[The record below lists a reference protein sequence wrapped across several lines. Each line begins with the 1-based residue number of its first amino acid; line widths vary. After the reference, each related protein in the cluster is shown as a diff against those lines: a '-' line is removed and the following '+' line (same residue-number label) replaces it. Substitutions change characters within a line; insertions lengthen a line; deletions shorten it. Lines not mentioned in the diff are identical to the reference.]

1 LGDDPERDFIR
12 CRSDLRQ
19 RLRADTD
26 PAEALTIVTPTAP
39 RPDAAICAI
48 VGRTTPSGRVDQMT
62 FCIGR
67 RDFITLLGGAAAA
80 WPLTAGAQQARKTPR
95 IGVLWHAG
103 SAEEEGPYFTSL
115 LQGFRDLGYVEGK
128 TITFEHRFPNEIP
141 DRFKSMAAELAS
153 LHVDVLVSV
162 GNVASPYAKNA
173 TTTIPVVFVIV
184 PDPVGTKLVENFARP
199 GGNVTGLSTYASDVV
214 GRRLQLLKEIIPG
227 LSRVAQLVNPNS
239 PASRLHIEL
248 TQAAAAELGLTVQR
262 FEARSLDELEPTVD
276 AMARAGMQAITV
288 NPEGLAFQ
296 GRAIIPKLALSR
308 RLALCAYSR
317 ETFEPG
323 ALMSYGVDQ
332 RAICRR
338 AAVYVDK
345 ILRGTK
351 PGELPVE
358 GPTTFEF
365 LINRKTAK
373 QLGFDV
379 PPTLLARA
387 DEVIE

>member
-1 LGDDPERDFIR
+1 
-12 CRSDLRQ
+12 
-19 RLRADTD
+19 
-26 PAEALTIVTPTAP
+26 
-39 RPDAAICAI
+39 
-48 VGRTTPSGRVDQMT
+48 MK
-62 FCIGR
+62 R
-67 RDFITLLGGAAAA
+67 REFITLLGGVAV
-80 WPLTAGAQQARKTPR
+80 WPIAAGAQQSRKTPR

-128 TITFEHRFPNEIP
+128 TITLEHRFPNEIP
-141 DRFKSMAAELAS
+141 DRFKSMAAELVA
-153 LHVDVLVSV
+153 LDVDVLVSV

-184 PDPVGTKLVENFARP
+184 PDPVGTKLVESFARP
-199 GGNVTGLSTYASDVV
+199 GGNATGLSTYASDVV
-214 GRRLQLLKEIIPG
+214 GRRLQLLKEIVPG
-227 LSRVAQLVNPNS
+227 LWRVGQLVNPNS

-262 FEARSLDELEPTVD
+262 FEARQLDELESTLD
-276 AMARAGMQAITV
+276 AMARAGMQAIAV
-288 NPEGLAFQ
+288 NPEGLPFQ
-296 GRAIIPKLALSR
+296 GRAIIPKLALAR

-338 AAVYVDK
+338 AAIYVAK
-345 ILRGTK
+345 ILKGTK
-351 PGELPVE
+351 PGDLPVE
-358 GPTTFEF
+358 GPTKFEF

>member
-1 LGDDPERDFIR
+1 
-12 CRSDLRQ
+12 
-19 RLRADTD
+19 
-26 PAEALTIVTPTAP
+26 
-39 RPDAAICAI
+39 
-48 VGRTTPSGRVDQMT
+48 M
-62 FCIGR
+62 R
-67 RDFITLLGGAAAA
+67 RREFITLVGGVAVA
-80 WPLTAGAQQARKTPR
+80 WPLAARAQARKTPR

-153 LHVDVLVSV
+153 VHVDVLVSV

-214 GRRLQLLKEIIPG
+214 GRRLQLLKEIVPG

-239 PASRLHIEL
+239 PASKLHIEL
-248 TQAAAAELGLTVQR
+248 TQSAAGELGLTVQR
-262 FEARSLDELEPTVD
+262 FEARLLDELEPTLD
-276 AMARAGMQAITV
+276 AMARAGMQAMAV
-288 NPEGLAFQ
+288 NPEGLPFQ
-296 GRAIIPKLALSR
+296 GRAIIPKLALAR
-308 RLALCAYSR
+308 HLALCAYSR

-332 RAICRR
+332 RVICRR
-338 AAVYVDK
+338 AATYVDK
-345 ILRGTK
+345 ILKGTK
-351 PGELPVE
+351 PGDLPVE

-379 PPTLLARA
+379 PPILLARA

>member
-1 LGDDPERDFIR
+1 
-12 CRSDLRQ
+12 
-19 RLRADTD
+19 
-26 PAEALTIVTPTAP
+26 
-39 RPDAAICAI
+39 
-48 VGRTTPSGRVDQMT
+48 M
-62 FCIGR
+62 
-67 RDFITLLGGAAAA
+67 
-80 WPLTAGAQQARKTPR
+80 
-95 IGVLWHAG
+95 
-103 SAEEEGPYFTSL
+103 
-115 LQGFRDLGYVEGK
+115 
-128 TITFEHRFPNEIP
+128 
-141 DRFKSMAAELAS
+141 
-153 LHVDVLVSV
+153 
-162 GNVASPYAKNA
+162 
-173 TTTIPVVFVIV
+173 
-184 PDPVGTKLVENFARP
+184 ENFARP

-345 ILRGTK
+345 ILKGTK

>member
-1 LGDDPERDFIR
+1 
-12 CRSDLRQ
+12 
-19 RLRADTD
+19 
-26 PAEALTIVTPTAP
+26 
-39 RPDAAICAI
+39 
-48 VGRTTPSGRVDQMT
+48 MK
-62 FCIGR
+62 R
-67 RDFITLLGGAAAA
+67 REFITLLGGVAV
-80 WPLTAGAQQARKTPR
+80 WPIAAGAQQSRKTPR

-103 SAEEEGPYFTSL
+103 SAEEKGPYFTSL

-128 TITFEHRFPNEIP
+128 TITLEHRFPNEIP
-141 DRFKSMAAELAS
+141 DRFKSMAAELVA
-153 LHVDVLVSV
+153 LDVDVLVSV

-184 PDPVGTKLVENFARP
+184 PDPVGTKLVESFARP
-199 GGNVTGLSTYASDVV
+199 GGNATGLSTYASDVV
-214 GRRLQLLKEIIPG
+214 GRRLQLLKEIVPG
-227 LSRVAQLVNPNS
+227 LWRVGQLVNPNS

-262 FEARSLDELEPTVD
+262 FEARQLDELESTLD
-276 AMARAGMQAITV
+276 AMARAGMQAIAV
-288 NPEGLAFQ
+288 NPEGLPFQ
-296 GRAIIPKLALSR
+296 GRAIIPKLALAR

-338 AAVYVDK
+338 AAIYVAK
-345 ILRGTK
+345 ILKGTK
-351 PGELPVE
+351 PGDLPVE
-358 GPTTFEF
+358 GPTKFEF